1 VRDFD
6 VAIVGGGPAGLTAA
20 YEACKAG
27 LRPLVLERSEYM
39 GGIAR
44 TVNYKGYRFDIGGH
58 RFFTKVKRV
67 NDLWLEILGDQFLW
81 RPRMSR
87 IYYNEKFFSY
97 PLKPLDAFLKLGP
110 AESFACVASLA
121 AARLR
126 PVKDETRFDAWVT
139 NRFGRR
145 LFDTF
150 FRSYTEKVWGV
161 PCSEIKAEWAA
172 QRIKSLSL
180 TGAILNA
187 FFKSGNHTS
196 LIERFQ
202 YPRLGP
208 GQMWETCR
216 DKVRSMGGTILT
228 GMEVTRLNHRD
239 GLAESV
245 TARDSQGVEHTFS
258 AKHFVSS
265 MALKDLFECLNP
277 RAEAAPYDAGHRL
290 RYRDFLVVSL
300 IINRAEMFPDNWIYI
315 HSPKVD
321 VGRIQ
326 NFKNWSPSL
335 VPDPDKTC
343 LGLEYF
349 CFAGDGL
356 WQRPDADL
364 IATAARELKEVG
376 LLPSVDEVVDGC
388 VVRMEK
394 TYPMYVGDT
403 FNQDIHLVKSY
414 LLTLRNLHCCG
425 RNGQHRYN
433 NQDHS
438 MYTACLAVE
447 NMQGARHD
455 IWNVNV
461 ERVYHEEV
469 QPYEEGAEEGG
480 GDTMSLSASAAP
492 LGEE

>member
-1 VRDFD
+1 LSAFRSETIPKVTLNDFD
-6 VAIVGGGPAGLTAA
+6 VAIIGGGPAGLTAA
-20 YEACKAG
+20 FEAVKAG
-27 LRPLVLERSEYM
+27 LRPLVLERSSYM

-67 NDLWLEILGDQFLW
+67 DDLWTEILGDRFLR

-87 IYYNEKFFSY
+87 IYYNEKFFAY
-97 PLKPLDAFLKLGP
+97 PLKPLDAFMKLGP
-110 AESFACVASLA
+110 FESLACVGSLA
-121 AARLR
+121 LSKLR
-126 PVKDETRFDAWVT
+126 PKPDESHFDAWVI
-139 NRFGRR
+139 NRFGQR

-161 PCSEIKAEWAA
+161 PCGEIKAEWAA

-180 TGAILNA
+180 TGAIINA
-187 FFKSGNHTS
+187 FFKSGDHTS
-196 LIERFQ
+196 LIEEFK
-202 YPRLGP
+202 YPELGP
-208 GQMWETCR
+208 GQMWEACR
-216 DKVRSMGGTILT
+216 DLVIERGGVVMSGMNVRRVTHAGG
-228 GMEVTRLNHRD
+228 R
-239 GLAESV
+239 
-245 TARDSQGVEHTFS
+245 VETVVAADVAGKEQTFR

-265 MALKDLFECLNP
+265 MALRDLFGCLAP
-277 RAEAAPYDAGHRL
+277 AAPAGVAEAAARL
-290 RYRDFLVVSL
+290 RYRDFILVALV
-300 IINRAEMFPDNWIYI
+300 IDKAETFPDNWIYI
-315 HSPKVD
+315 HSPKVH

-335 VPDPDKTC
+335 VPDPAKTC

-349 CFAGDGL
+349 CFENDALWRTPDRELIDAAG
-356 WQRPDADL
+356 
-364 IATAARELKEVG
+364 RELKEVG
-376 LLPSVDEVVDGC
+376 LLAKGDVVLDGC

-403 FNQDIHLVKSY
+403 FRGDLHAMKGF
-414 LLTLRNLHCCG
+414 LTGLSNLHCCG

-455 IWNVNV
+455 VWNVNV

-469 QPYEEGAEEGG
+469 QPLEDESGKEIE
-480 GDTMSLSASAAP
+480 S
-492 LGEE
+492 

>member
-1 VRDFD
+1 MFDFD
-6 VAIVGGGPAGLTAA
+6 LAIIGGGPAGLTAA
-20 YEACKAG
+20 YQAAKAG
-27 LRPLVLERSEYM
+27 LRPLVLERSTYM

-67 NDLWLEILGDQFLW
+67 DDLWKEILGEEFLW

-97 PLKPLDAFLKLGP
+97 PLKPLDALTKLGP
-110 AESFACVASLA
+110 ITSLACVGSLA
-121 AARLR
+121 LSRLR
-126 PVKDETRFDAWVT
+126 PLPDETSFDAWVI

-145 LFDTF
+145 LYETF

-216 DKVRSMGGTILT
+216 EKIRSMGGAVMTE
-228 GMEVTRLNHRD
+228 MDVVRLGHAK
-239 GLAESV
+239 GSIETL
-245 TARDSQGVEHTFS
+245 TARDAEGAEHTFR
-258 AKHFVSS
+258 ARHFVSS
-265 MALKDLFECLNP
+265 AALGDLFRYLSPEAPAAP
-277 RAEAAPYDAGHRL
+277 REAAGRL
-290 RYRDFLVVSL
+290 RYRDFIVVALVL
-300 IINRAEMFPDNWIYI
+300 PEREMFPDNWIYI
-315 HSPKVD
+315 HSPKVE

-326 NFKNWSPSL
+326 NFKNWSPDL
-335 VPDPDKTC
+335 VPDPNTTC

-349 CFAGDGL
+349 CFKGDAL
-356 WQRPDADL
+356 WRKSDGEL
-364 IATAARELKEVG
+364 IRQAEQELRAVG
-376 LLPSVDEVVDGC
+376 LLGSGVSAVDGS

-403 FNQDIHLVKSY
+403 YREDIQTVRDY
-414 LLTLRNLHCCG
+414 LTSFPNLHCCG

-438 MYTACLAVE
+438 METACLAVE
-447 NMQGARHD
+447 NMLGANHD
-455 IWNVNV
+455 IWDVNV

-469 QPYEEGAEEGG
+469 
-480 GDTMSLSASAAP
+480 SSAGQGRAA
-492 LGEE
+492 L

>member
-1 VRDFD
+1 VHDFD
-6 VAIVGGGPAGLTAA
+6 LAVIGGGPAGLTAA

-27 LRPLVLERSEYM
+27 LRPLVLERSESM

-58 RFFTKVKRV
+58 RFFTKVGRV
-67 NDLWLEILGDQFLW
+67 RDLWNELLESELLW
-81 RPRMSR
+81 RPRLSR
-87 IYYNEKFFSY
+87 IYYNEKFFGY
-97 PLKPLDAFLKLGP
+97 PLKPIESFLKLGP
-110 AESFACVASLA
+110 IESAACVASLLKA
-121 AARLR
+121 KLT
-126 PVKDETRFDAWVT
+126 PMPDESRFDAWVI

-187 FFKSGNHTS
+187 FFKSGDHTS

-208 GQMWETCR
+208 GQMWEVCR
-216 DKVRSMGGTILT
+216 DRIQAMGGTVLT
-228 GMEVTRLNHRD
+228 HMDVTRLTHA
-239 GLAESV
+239 GGAIETVS
-245 TARDSQGVEHTFS
+245 ARDAEGAEHTFR
-258 AKHFVSS
+258 ARHFVSS
-265 MALKDLFECLNP
+265 TSLRELFDYLSP
-277 RAEAAPYDAGHRL
+277 APQASPHEASRRL
-290 RYRDFLVVSL
+290 RYRDFILVAL
-300 IINRAEMFPDNWIYI
+300 IVKSPDLFPDNWVYI
-315 HSPKVD
+315 HHPGVK
-321 VGRIQ
+321 VGRVQ

-335 VPDPDKTC
+335 VPDPSMSC
-343 LGLEYF
+343 LGMEYF
-349 CFAGDGL
+349 CFEGDEMWRTPDSALIRTATEEIKKIGL
-356 WQRPDADL
+356 IPAS
-364 IATAARELKEVG
+364 E
-376 LLPSVDEVVDGC
+376 EVVDGC

-403 FNQDIHLVKSY
+403 FDADMQMIKEY
-414 LLTLRNLHCCG
+414 LLTFPNLHCCG

-447 NMQGARHD
+447 NMKGARHD

-461 ERVYHEEV
+461 ERVYHEVV
-469 QPYEEGAEEGG
+469 QPFEEPAAGKSRAGLNE
-480 GDTMSLSASAAP
+480 SA
-492 LGEE
+492 

>member
-1 VRDFD
+1 
-6 VAIVGGGPAGLTAA
+6 
-20 YEACKAG
+20 
-27 LRPLVLERSEYM
+27 M

-67 NDLWLEILGDQFLW
+67 DALWDEILGDELLL
-81 RPRMSR
+81 RPRLSR
-87 IYYNEKFFSY
+87 IYFNEKFFSY
-97 PLKPLDAFLKLGP
+97 PLKPLDAFMKLGP
-110 AESFACVASLA
+110 AESMACVASLLA
-121 AARLR
+121 SKVR
-126 PVKDETRFDAWVT
+126 PIKDESHFDAWVI

-180 TGAILNA
+180 TGVILNA
-187 FFKSGNHTS
+187 FFKSGDHTS
-196 LIERFQ
+196 LIELFK
-202 YPRLGP
+202 YPRYGP

-216 DKVRSMGGTILT
+216 DKVLASGGEVKT
-228 GMEVTRLNHRD
+228 GMQVVRLNHD
-239 GLAESV
+239 GRRVETL
-245 TARDSQGVEHTFS
+245 TARDAWGKEHTIR

-265 MALKDLFECLNP
+265 MALKDLFECISP
-277 RAEAAPYDAGHRL
+277 AAASRVADSAGRL
-290 RYRDFLVVSL
+290 RYRDFILVAL
-300 IINRAEMFPDNWIYI
+300 IINRAESFPDNWIYV
-315 HSPKVD
+315 HSPKVK

-326 NFKNWSPSL
+326 NFKNWSPDL
-335 VPDPDKTC
+335 VPEPGTTC

-349 CFAGDGL
+349 CFENDEL
-356 WQRPDADL
+356 WRTPDSDL
-364 IATAARELKEVG
+364 ISNAARELREVS
-376 LLPSVDEVVDGC
+376 LMTTRDQVLDGC

-403 FNQDIHLVKSY
+403 FREDIRTMKEY
-414 LLTLRNLHCCG
+414 LTSFDNLHCCG

-447 NMQGARHD
+447 NMLGAHHD

-469 QPYEEGAEEGG
+469 QPDDETPMREE
-480 GDTMSLSASAAP
+480 
-492 LGEE
+492 

>member
-1 VRDFD
+1 VHDFD
-6 VAIVGGGPAGLTAA
+6 LAIIGGGPAGLTAA

-27 LRPLVLERSEYM
+27 LRPLVLERSNYM

-44 TVNYKGYRFDIGGH
+44 TVSYKGYRFDIGGH

-67 NDLWLEILGDQFLW
+67 NDLWLEILGDEFLM

-110 AESFACVASLA
+110 IESFACVASLA
-121 AARLR
+121 AARVR
-126 PVKDETRFDAWVT
+126 PLKDESHFDAWVI

-161 PCSEIKAEWAA
+161 PCGEIKAEWAA

-187 FFKSGNHTS
+187 FFKSGDHTS

-208 GQMWETCR
+208 GQMWEACR
-216 DKVRSMGGTILT
+216 EKVIAMGGTVMT
-228 GMEVTRLNHRD
+228 DMEVTRLGHASGRI
-239 GLAESV
+239 ETV
-245 TARDSQGVEHTFS
+245 TARDGEGREHKFG
-258 AKHFVSS
+258 AKQFVSS
-265 MALKDLFECLNP
+265 MALKDLFDCLDP
-277 RAEAAPYDAGHRL
+277 APASRPDEAAHRL

-300 IINRAEMFPDNWIYI
+300 VIRRADMFPDNWIYI
-315 HSPKVD
+315 HSPKVQ

-326 NFKNWSPSL
+326 NFKNWSPAL
-335 VPDPDKTC
+335 VPDPATTC

-349 CFAGDGL
+349 CFAGDAL
-356 WQRPDADL
+356 WCREDRWL
-364 IATAARELKEVG
+364 IDNAARELKEVG
-376 LLPSVDEVVDGC
+376 LLDRVEDVVDGC

-403 FNQDIHLVKSY
+403 FNADIHLVKEY
-414 LLTLRNLHCCG
+414 LTSFGNLHCCG

-469 QPYEEGAEEGG
+469 QPYEDEGAGAG
-480 GDTMSLSASAAP
+480 AAGPALSTSAAP

>member
-1 VRDFD
+1 MHDFD
-6 VAIVGGGPAGLTAA
+6 VAIIGGGPAGLTAA

-27 LRPLVLERSEYM
+27 LRPLVLERSQVM
-39 GGIAR
+39 GGIAQ

-87 IYYNEKFFSY
+87 IYYNEKFFAY
-97 PLKPLDAFLKLGP
+97 PLKPIDAFLKLGP
-110 AESFACVASLA
+110 IESFACVASLA
-121 AARLR
+121 AARVR
-126 PVKDETRFDAWVT
+126 PRKDETRFDSWVI
-139 NRFGRR
+139 NRFGQR

-161 PCSEIKAEWAA
+161 PCGEIKAEWAA

-180 TGAILNA
+180 TGAIMNA
-187 FFKSGNHTS
+187 FFKSGDHTS

-202 YPRLGP
+202 YPRLSP
-208 GQMWETCR
+208 GQMWDACR
-216 DKVRSMGGTILT
+216 DKIRAMGGTVMT
-228 GMEVTRLNHRD
+228 GLNVTRLNHRD
-239 GLAESV
+239 GVVESLV
-245 TARDSQGVEHTFS
+245 ARDEEDKEHTFS
-258 AKHFVSS
+258 ARHFVSS
-265 MALKDLFECLNP
+265 TSLRDLFEALTP
-277 RAEAAPYDAGHRL
+277 RPEPRPDAAAHRL

-300 IINRAEMFPDNWIYI
+300 IIRRAEMFPDNWIYI
-315 HSPKVD
+315 HSPKVQ

-326 NFKNWSPSL
+326 NFKNWSPAL
-335 VPDPDKTC
+335 VPDPSNTC
-343 LGLEYF
+343 LGMEYF
-349 CFAGDGL
+349 CFAGDAL
-356 WQRPDADL
+356 WRKSDGEL
-364 IATAARELKEVG
+364 IRTAGQELKEVG
-376 LLPSVDEVVDGC
+376 LLASTSDVLDGA
-388 VVRMEK
+388 VVRVEK

-403 FNQDIHLVKSY
+403 FNEDIHLVRQY
-414 LLTLRNLHCCG
+414 LGTFKNLHCCG

-447 NMQGARHD
+447 NMQGANHD

-469 QPYEEGAEEGG
+469 QPYEEGAEGPQEAAQ
-480 GDTMSLSASAAP
+480 SAP
-492 LGEE
+492 VGEK

>member
-1 VRDFD
+1 MYDFD
-6 VAIVGGGPAGLTAA
+6 LAIIGGGPAGLTSAYQAA
-20 YEACKAG
+20 KAG
-27 LRPLVLERSEYM
+27 LRPLVLERSTYM

-67 NDLWLEILGDQFLW
+67 DDLWKEILGEDFLW

-87 IYYNEKFFSY
+87 IYYNENYFSY
-97 PLKPLDAFLKLGP
+97 PLKPMDALTKLGLV
-110 AESFACVASLA
+110 ASAACVGSLA
-121 AARLR
+121 LARLR
-126 PVKDETRFDAWVT
+126 PIPDESTFEAWVV

-180 TGAILNA
+180 TGAIMNA
-187 FFKSGNHTS
+187 FFRSGNHTS
-196 LIERFQ
+196 LIEKFQ

-208 GQMWETCR
+208 GQMWDTCR
-216 DKVRSMGGTILT
+216 EKIRSMGGTVIT
-228 GMEVTRLNHRD
+228 EMEVVRLAHD
-239 GLAESV
+239 GRSIETL
-245 TARDSQGVEHTFS
+245 TARDAAGAEHTFR
-258 AKHFVSS
+258 ARHFVSS
-265 MALKDLFECLNP
+265 AALQDLFGYLDPAAPAAP
-277 RAEAAPYDAGHRL
+277 RAAAGRL
-290 RYRDFLVVSL
+290 RYRDFIVVAL
-300 IINRAEMFPDNWIYI
+300 IIREKEMFPDNWIYI
-315 HSPKVD
+315 HSPKVE

-326 NFKNWSPSL
+326 NFKNWSPDL
-335 VPDPDKTC
+335 VPDPGSTC

-349 CFAGDGL
+349 CFKDDALWRKPDG
-356 WQRPDADL
+356 DL
-364 IATAARELKEVG
+364 IRQAEQELRIVG
-376 LLPSVDEVVDGC
+376 ILKPGQVAVDGS

-403 FNQDIHLVKSY
+403 YREDIQSVREY
-414 LLTLRNLHCCG
+414 LTAFRNLHCCG

-438 MYTACLAVE
+438 METACLAVE
-447 NMQGARHD
+447 NMLGANHD
-455 IWNVNV
+455 IWDVNV

-469 QPYEEGAEEGG
+469 
-480 GDTMSLSASAAP
+480 SAPEQGRAT
-492 LGEE
+492 L

>member
-1 VRDFD
+1 MHDFD
-6 VAIVGGGPAGLTAA
+6 LAIIGGGPAGLTAA

-44 TVNYKGYRFDIGGH
+44 TVSYKGYRFDIGGH

-67 NDLWLEILGDQFLW
+67 NDLWLEILGDEFLM

-110 AESFACVASLA
+110 FESLACVASLVA
-121 AARLR
+121 AKIR
-126 PVKDETRFDAWVT
+126 PQPDESHFDAWVI
-139 NRFGRR
+139 NRFGQR

-161 PCSEIKAEWAA
+161 PCGEIKAEWAA

-187 FFKSGNHTS
+187 FLKSGDHTS
-196 LIERFQ
+196 LIEKFQ

-208 GQMWETCR
+208 GQMWEACR
-216 DKVRSMGGTILT
+216 DKVRAMGGVVMTD
-228 GMEVTRLNHRD
+228 MEVTRLTHRGD
-239 GLAESV
+239 MVETL
-245 TARDSQGVEHTFS
+245 TARDSEGREQTFR
-258 AKHFVSS
+258 AKQFVSS
-265 MALKDLFECLNP
+265 MALKDLFTCFTPAPAP
-277 RAEAAPYDAGHRL
+277 RPAAAASRL
-290 RYRDFLVVSL
+290 RYRDFILVSL
-300 IINRAEMFPDNWIYI
+300 MVKRPEMFPDNWIYI
-315 HSPKVD
+315 HSPKVM

-326 NFKNWSPSL
+326 NFKSWSPAL
-335 VPDPDKTC
+335 VPEGDTTC

-349 CFAGDGL
+349 CFKDDDL
-356 WQRPDADL
+356 WRKPDSWL
-364 IATAARELKEVG
+364 IANAANELKTVS
-376 LLPSVDEVVDGC
+376 LLPSVEDVVDGT

-403 FNQDIHLVKSY
+403 FNADIHLIKEY
-414 LLTLRNLHCCG
+414 LTGFQNLHCCG

-469 QPYEEGAEEGG
+469 QPYDEEAGPPGAKNRPVPAGV
-480 GDTMSLSASAAP
+480 TPA
-492 LGEE
+492 

>member
-1 VRDFD
+1 MHDFD
-6 VAIVGGGPAGLTAA
+6 VAVIGGGPAGLTAA
-20 YEACKAG
+20 YQAAKAG
-27 LRPLVLERSEYM
+27 MRPLVLERSAYM

-44 TVNYKGYRFDIGGH
+44 TVHHKGYRFDIGGH

-67 NDLWLEILGDQFLW
+67 DDLWKEIVEDEFLW

-97 PLKPLDAFLKLGP
+97 PLKPMDAFLKLGP
-110 AESFACVASLA
+110 VQSLACVGSLA
-121 AARLR
+121 LARLR
-126 PVKDETRFDAWVT
+126 PIKDETGFDAWVI

-172 QRIKSLSL
+172 QRIKTLSL
-180 TGAILNA
+180 TGVILNA
-187 FFKSGNHTS
+187 FFRSGDHTS

-208 GQMWETCR
+208 GQMWEICR
-216 DKVRSMGGTILT
+216 DKVKAMGGTVMAE
-228 GMEVTRLNHRD
+228 MEVVRLDHD
-239 GLAESV
+239 GKEVQTV
-245 TARDSQGVEHTFS
+245 TARDVEGKEHTFR

-265 MALKDLFECLNP
+265 AALRDLMGYLSP
-277 RAEAAPYDAGHRL
+277 KVPPVPSQAANRL
-290 RYRDFLVVSL
+290 RYRDFILVAL
-300 IINRAEMFPDNWIYI
+300 IIDQREMFPDNWIYV
-315 HSPKVD
+315 HSPKVQ

-326 NFKNWSPSL
+326 NFKNWSPDL
-335 VPDPDKTC
+335 VPDPGKTC

-349 CFAGDGL
+349 CFQDDRLWSTPDG
-356 WQRPDADL
+356 DL
-364 IATAARELKEVG
+364 IRQAAEELRRVNLMKPG
-376 LLPSVDEVVDGC
+376 DQALDGR

-403 FNQDIHLVKSY
+403 YRDDIDTLRDY
-414 LLTLRNLHCCG
+414 LLTLKNLHCCG

-438 MYTACLAVE
+438 METACLAVE

-455 IWNVNV
+455 IWDVNV

-469 QPYEEGAEEGG
+469 EESVPAR
-480 GDTMSLSASAAP
+480 DS
-492 LGEE
+492 

>member
-1 VRDFD
+1 MHDFD
-6 VAIVGGGPAGLTAA
+6 VAIAGGGPAGLTAA

-27 LRPLVLERSEYM
+27 LRPVVFERSDQM

-58 RFFTKVKRV
+58 RFFTKVPRV
-67 NDLWLEILGDQFLW
+67 EALWKEILGDRLLW

-87 IYYNEKFFSY
+87 IYYHQKFFSY

-110 AESFACVASLA
+110 VESLACVASLA
-121 AARLR
+121 AARVR
-126 PVKDETRFDAWVT
+126 PIADETGFEAWVV

-145 LFDTF
+145 LYDTF

-187 FFKSGNHTS
+187 FFKSGDHTS
-196 LIERFQ
+196 LIERFL
-202 YPRLGP
+202 YPELGP
-208 GQMWETCR
+208 GQMWEVCR
-216 DKVRSMGGTILT
+216 DRIREMGGVVLT
-228 GMEVTRLNHRD
+228 DSEVVRLSHDRGRVETMTVRD
-239 GLAESV
+239 AEGRR
-245 TARDSQGVEHTFS
+245 TDYRAR
-258 AKHFVSS
+258 HFVSS
-265 MALKDLFECLNP
+265 LPLSELAGQLDPLPPPAAL
-277 RAEAAPYDAGHRL
+277 EAARRL

-300 IINRAEMFPDNWIYI
+300 IIRQREMFPDNWIYI
-315 HSPKVD
+315 HAPEVN

-326 NFKNWSPSL
+326 NFKNWSPHL
-335 VPDPDKTC
+335 VPDQSTTC
-343 LGLEYF
+343 LGMEYF
-349 CFAGDGL
+349 CFEGDEI
-356 WQRPDADL
+356 WRMPDSEL
-364 IATAARELKEVG
+364 IQLATRELKTVG
-376 LLPSVDEVVDGC
+376 LLASIGDVQDGT

-403 FNQDIHLVKSY
+403 FEQDMQSIREYMTSLS
-414 LLTLRNLHCCG
+414 NLHCCG

-438 MYTACLAVE
+438 MYTASLAVE

-455 IWNVNV
+455 IWSVNV
-461 ERVYHEEV
+461 ERVYHEEIAPEAAAAV
-469 QPYEEGAEEGG
+469 KTA
-480 GDTMSLSASAAP
+480 AAP
-492 LGEE
+492 DGRVTVSSEER

>member
-1 VRDFD
+1 MHDFD
-6 VAIVGGGPAGLTAA
+6 VAIAGGGPAGLTAA

-27 LRPLVLERSEYM
+27 LRPLVLERSDVM

-67 NDLWLEILGDQFLW
+67 QDLWVEILGDEFLW

-87 IYYNEKFFSY
+87 IYYNEKFFAY
-97 PLKPLDAFLKLGP
+97 PLRPIDAFLKLGP
-110 AESFACVASLA
+110 LESAACVASLMGA
-121 AARLR
+121 KMSPR
-126 PVKDETRFDAWVT
+126 KDESHFDAWVI
-139 NRFGRR
+139 NRFGQR

-161 PCSEIKAEWAA
+161 PCNEIKAEWAA

-180 TGAILNA
+180 TGAIMNA

-202 YPRLGP
+202 YPRFGP
-208 GQMWETCR
+208 GQMWDACR
-216 DKVRSMGGTILT
+216 ERIRERGGTVLT
-228 GMEVTRLNHRD
+228 GMDVVRLTQRD
-239 GLAESV
+239 GAIETMV
-245 TARDSQGVEHTFS
+245 ARDAEGREQTFR
-258 AKHFVSS
+258 ARHFVSS
-265 MALKDLFECLNP
+265 MALTDLFACFSPEAP
-277 RAEAAPYDAGHRL
+277 PAAAEAARRL
-290 RYRDFLVVSL
+290 RYRDFIVVSL
-300 IINRAEMFPDNWIYI
+300 VIRQQDMFPDNWIYV
-315 HSPKVD
+315 HSPKVE

-326 NFKNWSPSL
+326 NFKNWSPDL
-335 VPDPDKTC
+335 VPDPTTTC

-349 CFAGDGL
+349 CFKDDAM
-356 WQRPDADL
+356 WNRPDDVM
-364 IATAARELKEVG
+364 IREAARELMAIG
-376 LLPSVDEVVDGC
+376 LLRSVDDVVDGS

-403 FNQDIHLVKSY
+403 FNEDIHAVRDY
-414 LLTLRNLHCCG
+414 LTTIRNLHCCG

-461 ERVYHEEV
+461 ERVYHEVV
-469 QPYEEGAEEGG
+469 QPYEE
-480 GDTMSLSASAAP
+480 S
-492 LGEE
+492 

>member
-1 VRDFD
+1 
-6 VAIVGGGPAGLTAA
+6 
-20 YEACKAG
+20 
-27 LRPLVLERSEYM
+27 M

-67 NDLWLEILGDQFLW
+67 EALWDEILGDQFLT
-81 RPRMSR
+81 RPRLSR

-97 PLKPLDAFLKLGP
+97 PLKPFDAFVKLGFV
-110 AESFACVASLA
+110 ESMACVASLLGSK
-121 AARLR
+121 LR
-126 PVKDETRFDAWVT
+126 PMKDESHFDAWVV

-161 PCSEIKAEWAA
+161 PCSEIRAEWAA

-180 TGAILNA
+180 TGVILNA

-196 LIERFQ
+196 LIERFR

-216 DKVRSMGGTILT
+216 DKVLARGGEVLT
-228 GMEVTRLNHRD
+228 GMDVVRLSHD
-239 GLAESV
+239 GGSVQTV
-245 TARDSQGVEHTFS
+245 TAREAGGKERTIR

-265 MALKDLFECLNP
+265 MALKDLFVCLSP
-277 RAEAAPYDAGHRL
+277 KPTPVAYDAAQRL
-290 RYRDFLVVSL
+290 RYRDFILVAL
-300 IINRAEMFPDNWIYI
+300 IIDRPETFRDNWIYV
-315 HSPKVD
+315 HSPKVK

-326 NFKNWSPSL
+326 NFKNWSPAL
-335 VPDPDKTC
+335 VPDPGKTC

-349 CFAGDGL
+349 CFADDEL
-356 WQRPDADL
+356 WRTLDSELVAN
-364 IATAARELKEVG
+364 AAREVREVG
-376 LLPSVDEVVDGC
+376 LLSAGDAVLDGC

-403 FNQDIHLVKSY
+403 FREDLKNVRDY
-414 LLTLRNLHCCG
+414 LLTLKNLHCCG

-447 NMQGARHD
+447 NMLGAHHD

-469 QPYEEGAEEGG
+469 QPYDEEP
-480 GDTMSLSASAAP
+480 SA
-492 LGEE
+492 

>member
-1 VRDFD
+1 MHDFD
-6 VAIVGGGPAGLTAA
+6 VAVIGGGPAGLTAA
-20 YEACKAG
+20 YQAAKAG
-27 LRPLVLERSEYM
+27 LRPLVLERSTYM

-67 NDLWLEILGDQFLW
+67 DDLWKEILGEQFLW

-97 PLKPLDAFLKLGP
+97 PLKPMDALTKLGP
-110 AESFACVASLA
+110 FTSLACVTSLMLS
-121 AARLR
+121 RLS
-126 PVKDETRFDAWVT
+126 PIEDESSFDAWVI

-145 LFDTF
+145 LYETF

-172 QRIKSLSL
+172 QRIKTLSL

-216 DKVRSMGGTILT
+216 ERIRTLGGTVMT
-228 GMEVTRLNHRD
+228 GYDVVRVSHQGGQVETI
-239 GLAESV
+239 
-245 TARDSQGVEHTFS
+245 TARDAEGREHVFR
-258 AKHFVSS
+258 ARHFVSS
-265 MALKDLFECLNP
+265 AALRDLFDYLAPEAP
-277 RAEAAPYDAGHRL
+277 AAPLAAARRL
-290 RYRDFLVVSL
+290 RYRDFILVALV
-300 IINRAEMFPDNWIYI
+300 IRQREMFPDNWIYI
-315 HSPKVD
+315 HSPKVQ

-326 NFKNWSPSL
+326 NFKNWSPDL
-335 VPDPDKTC
+335 VPDEGNTC

-349 CFAGDGL
+349 CFQDDALWNTPDG
-356 WQRPDADL
+356 DL
-364 IATAARELKEVG
+364 IRTAAAELKTVG
-376 LLPSVDEVVDGC
+376 LLKDVQDVKDGN

-394 TYPMYVGDT
+394 TYPMYVGNT
-403 FNQDIHLVKSY
+403 YREDIQTVREY
-414 LLTLRNLHCCG
+414 LTGFANLHCVG

-438 MYTACLAVE
+438 METACLAVE
-447 NMQGARHD
+447 NMQGANHD
-455 IWNVNV
+455 IWDVNV
-461 ERVYHEEV
+461 ERVYHEE
-469 QPYEEGAEEGG
+469 AEADEGG
-480 GDTMSLSASAAP
+480 SARGETPVREGSA
-492 LGEE
+492 